1 MARHIGWR
9 TRRGVDLRPQPPTF
23 PLLRVSWPTVHRWAA
38 KIEQVV
44 RHRSR
49 AHPSALST
57 GSSGGGVLL
66 ESIEAGSPVHARVRL
81 RAGTPFATR
90 APHRGPRFSVSS
102 TGVRTIQDS
111 TKRPPRVNRQI
122 RISPVRVI
130 GADGSQLGILE
141 VDAALSM
148 AQELGLDLVEVA
160 AAARPPVVRIMD
172 YGKFK
177 FEQAKQARLAKKKQH
192 VIHLKEVKY
201 RPGIDDHD
209 FETKTR
215 HARRFLEEGN
225 KVKVTLMFRGRQ
237 IAHPELGKAVVERVA
252 QELADLAKT
261 ESAPAMEGKS
271 MTMIL
276 APK

>member
-1 MARHIGWR
+1 MSIDAQKSAVQACMALP
-9 TRRGVDLRPQPPTF
+9 LREDADAECWV
-23 PLLRVSWPTVHRWAA
+23 RV
-38 KIEQVV
+38 
-44 RHRSR
+44 
-49 AHPSALST
+49 
-57 GSSGGGVLL
+57 
-66 ESIEAGSPVHARVRL
+66 
-81 RAGTPFATR
+81 F
-90 APHRGPRFSVSS
+90 VSS
-102 TGVRTIQDS
+102 TGAGTIQDS

-148 AQELGLDLVEVA
+148 AQDAGLDLVEVA
-160 AAARPPVVRIMD
+160 AGARPPVVRIMD

-192 VIHLKEVKY
+192 VILLKEVKY
-201 RPGIDDHD
+201 RPGIDEHD

-215 HARRFLEEGN
+215 HAKRFLEEGN

-237 IAHPELGKAVVERVA
+237 IAHPELGRQVVDRVA
-252 QELADLAKT
+252 RELSELSRV
-261 ESAPAMEGKS
+261 ESAPSIEGKS

-276 APK
+276 APTK